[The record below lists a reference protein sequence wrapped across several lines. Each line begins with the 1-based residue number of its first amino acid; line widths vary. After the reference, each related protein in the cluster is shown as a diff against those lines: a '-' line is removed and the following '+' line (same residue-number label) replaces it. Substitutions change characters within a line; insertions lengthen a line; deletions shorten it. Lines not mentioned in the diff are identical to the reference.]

1 MSGLPDRRRPR
12 AGVTISVS
20 TAAPGGLSGPVS
32 LSLVVTVTQLLLSRP
47 AVVNAAQPRGGRA
60 VRSCGSAFEGSGD
73 GSCGVAGVAGS
84 AAEPVVGAPLGT
96 RG

>member
-60 VRSCGSAFEGSGD
+60 ARSCESAFEGSGD